1 MHSQN
6 SSTHLST
13 VQELLNELDQMKN
26 KGLSAQE
33 RLDFILDQGSNFV
46 EEFSVEDAFDLEH
59 RARSKRLEQLKE
71 LGSTLRTHTTQWE
84 GAPVEEPVKEAAGKL
99 LGHLNVFVKKA
110 EDRERKSEIEM
121 LSALWEWAPDVSEIW
136 PGHHSRPR
144 PKAIPIPEEVKEL
157 LEKKTE
163 LYDELE
169 AKKTKTP
176 PGEWIAQDFEELE
189 RIHGVN
195 VQEELCQQKCFQE
208 GAEEDNTDSLG
219 VATSRCR
226 PRTQSTKE
234 TAHYP
239 TLEEAMSTMVT
250 PVQEPKSVDGRF
262 PRKSKITL
270 PTEGD
275 EMKVVGKV
283 TEMPVKPGDHV
294 VKDPQTDLSP
304 LVRDAWTEALRE
316 MTTDDWSWQRTMK
329 GMTGEKGNFG
339 HVLLWTTSRLEA
351 RLEIT
356 DEKSGFLTKSE
367 PRDHDS
373 LKRVQLWVQKPD
385 GTYYKHSETM
395 TPDEVEKMNLDPIP
409 FLKRMWYS
417 LPHS

>member
-1 MHSQN
+1 MHTHSQN
-6 SSTHLST
+6 SSAHLST
-13 VQELLNELDQMKN
+13 VQELLTELDEMKN

-46 EEFSVEDAFDLEH
+46 EEFSIEDAFDLEH
-59 RARSKRLEQLKE
+59 RARSKRLEQLEE
-71 LGSTLRTHTTQWE
+71 LGSTLRTHTTQWK
-84 GAPVEEPVKEAAGKL
+84 GAPVEDPVKEAADKL

-136 PGHHSRPR
+136 PGHHSRPK
-144 PKAIPIPEEVKEL
+144 PKAITIPEEVKEL

-163 LYDELE
+163 LYDEL
-169 AKKTKTP
+169 KTKKPNTP
-176 PGEWIAQDFEELE
+176 PGEWIAQEFEELE

-195 VQEELCQQKCFQE
+195 VQEELKK
-208 GAEEDNTDSLG
+208 AESLESEMSK
-219 VATSRCR
+219 TSSFKKAV
-226 PRTQSTKE
+226 PDINTKE
-234 TAHYP
+234 TANYP
-239 TLEEAMSTMVT
+239 TLKEAMKDLPSPM
-250 PVQEPKSVDGRF
+250 QEPKSVEGRF
-262 PRKSKITL
+262 PRKSKITM

-294 VKDPQTDLSP
+294 VKDPQADFSP

-329 GMTGEKGNFG
+329 GITGERGTFG
-339 HVLLWTTSRLEA
+339 HVLLWTTPRLEA

-356 DEKSGFLTKSE
+356 DEKAGALSKGELRS
-367 PRDHDS
+367 PDS
-373 LKRVQLWVQKPD
+373 NKLVQLWVQKPD
-385 GTYYKHSETM
+385 GTYKKYSEKM
-395 TPDEVEKMNLDPIP
+395 TPDEVEKVNLDPIP
-409 FLKRMWYS
+409 FLKRMFD
-417 LPHS
+417 